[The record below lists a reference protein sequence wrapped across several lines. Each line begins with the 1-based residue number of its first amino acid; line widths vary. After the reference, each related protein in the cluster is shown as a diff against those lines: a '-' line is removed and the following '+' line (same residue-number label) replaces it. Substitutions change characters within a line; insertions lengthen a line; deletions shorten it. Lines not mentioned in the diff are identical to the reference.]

1 MEPKTTR
8 SGTLK
13 HLLQLLTCL
22 VIFSCANSMLY
33 AQQDVTGKVISAKD
47 ETPLMGVSVQVKG
60 TNNGTITNS
69 TGNFVL
75 HNVSPKSQLVI
86 SFVGFLKKEV
96 SVSKGSLQ
104 IKLEENVEQLNDV
117 VVVGY
122 GTQKKVNLTGAISTL
137 DMTEKAGQ
145 PITNVSNALHGVPGL
160 YVNLSQSQPGVDRS
174 SILIRGMGTLNNNN
188 PLVLVDGVEYSMD
201 ELNPNDIASI
211 SVLKDASA
219 AIYGSRAANGVIL
232 VTTKKGKGKSSVN
245 YSYYNGVQKPTYLP
259 NAIWDPIAYMNL
271 MNQAASNEGKKPY
284 FDSAQVAEYKA
295 GMATDPFTYP
305 ANNWFDIALKNGSI
319 QKHDVSVSGSSDKYN
334 YRLSLGYL
342 NRDGIIF
349 GPNNKEE
356 KYSIG
361 LNTSIHVSKKLE
373 VGFTLDGYYRNYSQP
388 SYSNSSFWGYL
399 MRATPVENDTLANGN
414 YGYTWLRV
422 PGRNNWEH
430 PRMIAYEGYYRKNVQ
445 RFISSVFADYKLP
458 WDITYRVK
466 FGVDKY
472 DGFLKRFIPQMVK
485 EQAKTGKMYNWNSPS
500 TAPRAYNYDYNEL
513 NIHFYNTLDWHHKFA
528 SAHNVSVMVGS
539 SYDNYD
545 SKSFMAEMTGYLDA
559 SLDALNA
566 GSIFQ
571 GISGNGTRDVLES
584 YFGRLNYDY
593 KGKYLL
599 EGIFRYDG
607 SARFGP
613 GHRWGSFPGL
623 SAGWRIDKEPF
634 FKSDFINLLKLRA
647 SYGKL
652 GNQAVPLYSYQSV
665 ITLGHDYSFGGPNGV
680 LASGA
685 AQTAYSEPNISW
697 ESTTD
702 YDLGVDVNLLNNK
715 ISFTADIYKKRTE
728 GILRPVNLPAQVGNL
743 SGPQE
748 NVGSVDNNGVEL
760 VAQYRDNI
768 GGFSYNV
775 YGNMAYNKN
784 KVLDLNG
791 QILYDYGTNLSTIT
805 KEGLPIDA
813 FYLYQAIG
821 FFQSKDDVSN
831 SPYQSPDTKP
841 GWIKYNDVNGDGKI
855 DGNDRVPM
863 DMSSAFPKYTYGFG
877 IKLGYKGISLDA
889 FFQGV
894 AGIKIFPTANY
905 AFPLNNGAGATWEW
919 VTDSWT
925 PERPDAKLPAI
936 IESNYGSKGNY
947 KPSTFWL
954 KDGDYL
960 RLKNVQLS
968 YELPEKWLSKV
979 KINRLSVFVNA
990 QNWLTFAKY
999 KEYDPETTVNVSSLY
1014 HYPMLKTFSGG
1025 VNVRF

>member
-1 MEPKTTR
+1 MCVNHV
-8 SGTLK
+8 L
-13 HLLQLLTCL
+13 
-22 VIFSCANSMLY
+22 F

-47 ETPLMGVSVQVKG
+47 ESPLSGVSVQVKG
-60 TNNGTITNS
+60 TKNGTITNS
-69 TGNFVL
+69 TGDFVL
-75 HNVSPKSQLVI
+75 HNVAPKSQLVVSYI
-86 SFVGFLKKEV
+86 GFLQKIVPISNGPLKIE
-96 SVSKGSLQ
+96 
-104 IKLEENVEQLNDV
+104 LEENVTKLNDV

-122 GTQKKVNLTGAISTL
+122 GTQKKVNLTGAISTV

-145 PITNVSNALHGVPGL
+145 PITNVSNALHGIPGL
-160 YVNLSQSQPGVDRS
+160 YVNLSQSEPGVDRS
-174 SILIRGMGTLNNNN
+174 NILIRGMGTLNNNS

-201 ELNPNDIASI
+201 ELNPNDIATI

-232 VTTKKGKGKSSVN
+232 ITTKKGKGKSSVN

-259 NAIWDPIAYMNL
+259 DAIWDPIAYMNL
-271 MNQAASNEGKKPY
+271 MNQAAANEGKKPY
-284 FDSAQVAEYKA
+284 FDSAQVEEYKA
-295 GMATDPFTYP
+295 GMKTDPLTYP

-319 QKHDVSVSGSSDKYN
+319 QKHDISVSGSSQKYN

-342 NRDGIIF
+342 NRDGIVF

-361 LNTSIHVSKKLE
+361 LNTSIHVNKRLQ
-373 VGFTLDGYYRNYSQP
+373 VGFTLDGYYRSYSQP

-430 PRMIAYEGYYRKNVQ
+430 PRMIAYEGYYKKYVQ
-445 RFISSVFADYKLP
+445 RFISSVFANYKLP

-466 FGVDKY
+466 LGVDKY
-472 DGFLKRFIPQMVK
+472 DGYLKRFIPQMVK

-500 TAPRAYNYDYNEL
+500 TAPRSYNYDYNDL
-513 NIHFYNTLDWHHKFA
+513 NIHFYNTLDWHDTFA
-528 SAHNVSVMVGS
+528 SVHNLNIMVGS

-545 SKSFMAEMTGYLDA
+545 SRSFMAEMTGYLDA
-559 SLDALNA
+559 SLDALSA
-566 GSIFQ
+566 GSIFE

-593 KGKYLL
+593 KGKYLV

-623 SAGWRIDKEPF
+623 SLGWRIDKEAF
-634 FKSDFINLLKLRA
+634 FKSDFINLLKLRG

-697 ESTTD
+697 ETTTD
-702 YDLGVDVNLLNNK
+702 YDLGIDINLLNNK
-715 ISFTADIYKKRTE
+715 ISFIADVYKKHTD

-743 SGPQE
+743 AGPQE
-748 NVGSVDNNGVEL
+748 NVGAVDNDGAEL
-760 VAQYRDNI
+760 VAEYRDNI
-768 GGFSYNV
+768 AGFSYDV
-775 YGNMAYNKN
+775 YGNISYNKN
-784 KVLDLNG
+784 KVVDLNG
-791 QILYDYGTNLSTIT
+791 QILYNYGTNLSTIT
-805 KEGLPIDA
+805 EEGLPIDA

-821 FFQSKDDVSN
+821 IFQSKDDVAN

-841 GWIKYNDVNGDGKI
+841 GWIKYKDVNGDGKI
-855 DGNDRVPM
+855 DGNDRVAM
-863 DMSSAFPKYTYGFG
+863 DISSAFPKYTYGFG
-877 IKLGYKGISLDA
+877 FRLGYKGVNLDA

-894 AGIKIFPTANY
+894 AGIKIFPSANY

-925 PERPDAKLPAI
+925 PDNPNAKLPAI

-954 KDGDYL
+954 KEGDYL
-960 RLKNVQLS
+960 RLKNIQLS
-968 YELPEKWLSKV
+968 YDLPEKWLSKV
-979 KINRLSVFVNA
+979 KINKLSIFVNA